1 MRGAKSK
8 DSMVMNKDREF
19 EVMEDWP
26 WVNPTY
32 EFEIPCKL
40 KEVQQIII
48 DPTWRMADIERGNN
62 EWKKTN

>member
-1 MRGAKSK
+1 
-8 DSMVMNKDREF
+8 
-19 EVMEDWP
+19 VMEDWP

-40 KEVQQIII
+40 KEVEQIII

-62 EWKKTN
+62 EWQKKSDD